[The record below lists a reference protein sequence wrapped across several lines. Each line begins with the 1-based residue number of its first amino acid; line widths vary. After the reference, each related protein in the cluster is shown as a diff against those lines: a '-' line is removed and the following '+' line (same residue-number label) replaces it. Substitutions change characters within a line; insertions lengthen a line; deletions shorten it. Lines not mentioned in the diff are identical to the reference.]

1 MVGIILFGMM
11 FLLALIGLPIAFAI
25 VLGSLTSLLYIG
37 DLPVSLVAQR
47 MVVMVDSFALLAV
60 PLFMLAGELMT
71 AGASSRKLVEFSMA
85 ILGHIRGS
93 LAHVT
98 VITSMIFSGIS
109 GSASADTAAV
119 GSIMIPAMI
128 KKDYDPD
135 FATAILAS
143 AGTIGPIIPPSI
155 PMIILA
161 YLSGISVAE
170 LFLGGMIPGILVGV
184 SLMVS
189 VHFYVR
195 KRGEI
200 YSGEKASSAR
210 SVLITGLRA
219 LPALGLP
226 IIILGGIFTGIFTA
240 TEAAA
245 VAVFYG
251 LAVELFI
258 YRELKPKDLP
268 CILTRA
274 AIVSSMVMFICA
286 ASGAFAWILAFAEI
300 PQTVT
305 SVMLSISSNKYI
317 TLLLIAILILIAGTS
332 LDTTATLIILTPIL
346 MPVVHT
352 LGIDPI
358 HFGLVVVVGL
368 AIGMITPPV
377 GLGLF
382 VACGL
387 SGRSVSTVIRPLL
400 PIIVAMVIVLMLITF
415 FPPLVTLLP
424 TLLRGS

>member
-1 MVGIILFGMM
+1 MVGIILFGML
-11 FLLALIGLPIAFAI
+11 FLLALLGLPIAFAI
-25 VLGSLTSLLYIG
+25 VLGSLTSMLYIG
-37 DLPVSLVAQR
+37 HLPVSLIAQR

-60 PLFMLAGELMT
+60 PLFMLAGEIMT
-71 AGASSRKLVEFSMA
+71 VGASSRRLVEFSMA
-85 ILGHIRGS
+85 MFGHIRGS
-93 LAHVT
+93 LAHVS

-128 KKDYDPD
+128 KKGYDPD
-135 FATAILAS
+135 FATAIQAS

-170 LFLGGMIPGILVGV
+170 LFLGGMIPGILIGV
-184 SLMVS
+184 SLMVAA
-189 VHFYVR
+189 HLYVR
-195 KRGEI
+195 KRGET
-200 YSGEKASSAR
+200 YLGEKASSAR
-210 SVLITGLRA
+210 SVLSTGLRA

-226 IIILGGIFTGIFTA
+226 IIILGGIFAGVFTA

-251 LAVELFI
+251 LFVELFV
-258 YRELKPKDLP
+258 YRELRLKDLP
-268 CILTRA
+268 GVLSRA

-286 ASGAFAWILAFAEI
+286 ASGAFAWILSFAEI
-300 PQTVT
+300 PQVVA
-305 SVMLSISSNKYI
+305 SLMLSISSNKVVA
-317 TLLLIAILILIAGTS
+317 LVLIAFLILIAGTS
-332 LDTTATLIILTPIL
+332 LDTTATLIIFTPIL

-352 LGIDPI
+352 LGIDSI

-387 SGRSVSTVIRPLL
+387 SGRSVSTAIRPLL
-400 PIIVAMVIVLMLITF
+400 PILIGMLIVFMLITF
-415 FPPLVTLLP
+415 VPSFVTLLP
-424 TLLRGS
+424 SLLRGP